1 MRVVLAML
9 LVTVPVAAGCGHKAK
24 EGLPPAESWDQLKSA
39 GAMVPVDPGQRPRT
53 MAGRSADPHAGV
65 PGAPPLGDDPHAG
78 MGIDT
83 GAGGGDPHAGL
94 DMGGGMGGMGG
105 MGGGDP
111 HAGLDMGGGD
121 PHAGMGGGSIDVTQ
135 LGLAPPDPTRKIDPS
150 RRVKGTIRVAAAAKG
165 RVAPNGAVFVV
176 IRRAGA
182 DGQPTGSVLAVEK
195 LTWAGDAIPFELTEA
210 NAMSAGTELT
220 GDVVVMARYDQDS
233 DAISKQPGD
242 VTGQARAKVPTD
254 QLQLTLDTVLP

>member
-9 LVTVPVAAGCGHKAK
+9 LVTVPVAAGCGKKAR

-39 GAMVPVDPGQRPRT
+39 GAMVPVDPGQRPRA
-53 MAGRSADPHAGV
+53 MADRPTDPHAGV

-78 MGIDT
+78 MDLGM
-83 GAGGGDPHAGL
+83 GAGAGDHPHAGMDL
-94 DMGGGMGGMGG
+94 GPG

-111 HAGLDMGGGD
+111 HAGMDLGGGD
-121 PHAGMGGGSIDVTQ
+121 PHGSLDVTQ
-135 LGLAPPDPTRKIDPS
+135 LGLAPPDPARKIDPS
-150 RRVKGTIRVAAAAKG
+150 RRVKGTIRVAAGVKG
-165 RVAPNGAVFVV
+165 RVKANVPVFVV
-176 IRRAGA
+176 IRRAGP
-182 DGQPTGSVLAVEK
+182 DGQPTGSALAVEK

-220 GDVVVMARYDQDS
+220 GDVIVMARYDQDS

-242 VTGQARAKVPTD
+242 VTGQVRAKVPAD
-254 QLQLTLDTVLP
+254 KVELTLDTVLP